1 MDFLNKGSE
10 TNKTELA
17 YWAQKYAK
25 QNGADN
31 TSIVISKNR
40 SINVDYRD
48 DKIDQLKEST
58 QNSLWIEIYAGGRY
72 SSHSTNDLRKESLE
86 KFITNAIAMT
96 KFLGE
101 DPFQSLPD
109 PALYQGRPTAD
120 LQLYDANYSKMT
132 AEERVSRA
140 KELHD
145 LIKGRDPRLISI
157 TSGFSDSHYENTHLK
172 SNGFEGNY
180 ENSSFS
186 WGASVSLRGEDDKK
200 PEGWKYYGARHL
212 ADLPPSKQIADEAFQ
227 RGLDS
232 MGQKKIKSGKMPM
245 LLENTAVGGLF
256 WRVLHPFSAAA
267 IQQKQS
273 FLEGKQGQR
282 IGSENLTL
290 IDDPTII
297 RGMGSRYY
305 DGDGISAK
313 KLVIV
318 ENGVLKNY
326 YVDVYY
332 GRKLGMNPTTGGS
345 SNITFK
351 TGTRSGAEMEA
362 DLDRGILVTSFIGGN
377 ANSTTG
383 DYSLGISGWLIENG
397 KRVQPV
403 NEMNISGNFIELF
416 ENLSETGND
425 PYTYSSLR
433 APTLLFDGISFAG
446 A

>member
-1 MDFLNKGSE
+1 
-10 TNKTELA
+10 
-17 YWAQKYAK
+17 
-25 QNGADN
+25 
-31 TSIVISKNR
+31 
-40 SINVDYRD
+40 
-48 DKIDQLKEST
+48 
-58 QNSLWIEIYAGGRY
+58 
-72 SSHSTNDLRKESLE
+72 
-86 KFITNAIAMT
+86 
-96 KFLGE
+96 
-101 DPFQSLPD
+101 
-109 PALYQGRPTAD
+109 
-120 LQLYDANYSKMT
+120 
-132 AEERVSRA
+132 
-140 KELHD
+140 
-145 LIKGRDPRLISI
+145 
-157 TSGFSDSHYENTHLK
+157 
-172 SNGFEGNY
+172 
-180 ENSSFS
+180 
-186 WGASVSLRGEDDKK
+186 
-200 PEGWKYYGARHL
+200 
-212 ADLPPSKQIADEAFQ
+212 
-227 RGLDS
+227 
-232 MGQKKIKSGKMPM
+232 
-245 LLENTAVGGLF
+245 
-256 WRVLHPFSAAA
+256 
-267 IQQKQS
+267 QS

-318 ENGVLKNY
+318 ENGILKNY